1 MGPSTWHAQAC
12 EAPDLIQA
20 GGVVLA
26 GVGMALVDV
35 HLTARP
41 RVALQT
47 LAVEGAV
54 CVHTF
59 PCMLTRIAIGW
70 KTQAPV
76 TRITA
81 QNRVSTRVDYRCGL
95 QALGPGIS

>member
-12 EAPDLIQA
+12 EAPNLIQA
-20 GGVVLA
+20 GGIVLA

-54 CVHTF
+54 RVHTF
-59 PCMLTRIAIGW
+59 PCVLTGIAIG
-70 KTQAPV
+70 
-76 TRITA
+76 
-81 QNRVSTRVDYRCGL
+81 
-95 QALGPGIS
+95 